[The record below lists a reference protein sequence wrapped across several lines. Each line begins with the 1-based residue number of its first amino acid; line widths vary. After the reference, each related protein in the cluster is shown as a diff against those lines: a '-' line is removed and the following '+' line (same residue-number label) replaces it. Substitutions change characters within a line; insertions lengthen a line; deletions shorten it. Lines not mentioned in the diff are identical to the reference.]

1 MQKTLCVLAM
11 MMLLGLTGCTDKKIS
26 QAEEAATMVAENWIM
41 MVDKGQFEKCWETSS
56 AFFKNSVPQ
65 DKWLK
70 TMQELREPMGNN
82 ISRKVSSTG
91 YYTKLYGAPEGEY
104 VVIKIEAGFENKA
117 SSKEMI
123 TLVLE
128 EDGKWRVAGYYLK

>member
-1 MQKTLCVLAM
+1 
-11 MMLLGLTGCTDKKIS
+11 
-26 QAEEAATMVAENWIM
+26 
-41 MVDKGQFEKCWETSS
+41 
-56 AFFKNSVPQ
+56 
-65 DKWLK
+65 
-70 TMQELREPMGNN
+70 MQELREPMGNN